1 MENIRL
7 AFQGIWGHKMRS
19 FLTMLG
25 IIIGIAAIITIVSTI
40 QGTNEQIKQNLIGSG
55 SNVVEVELCQDD
67 YPYDFTYSPLPS
79 GVRVIDDTMRPELE
93 RLSGVEQVSFYNA
106 RQWSDFVSNGS
117 RAFSGET
124 YGVDL
129 SYFQVYNY
137 RVVRGRNFTQT
148 DLDNYRRVMI
158 LDDKAADTLFGT
170 EDAVGSVVD
179 IKGVPFTVIG
189 VVEQDNS
196 FSPAINS
203 YQDYHMYADTSAG
216 KVFITGQVWPVAF
229 QFDEPKNVAVKA
241 ENTDAMTKAGK
252 NVADRLNEALIV
264 GYVDPAAAPE
274 ASGDESVEGET
285 VPDMGTGSG
294 SFSYQSQ
301 DLLQQAQQLQEMSNA
316 TNQQLIWI
324 ASISLLVGGIGVMN
338 IMLVSV
344 TERTSEIGLKK
355 ALGAKKRRIRTQF
368 LTEAAVLT
376 SLGGI
381 IGVLLGIGLA
391 QLISRTNGIPVA
403 ISIPAIIISVVFSTV
418 IGIVFGMLPAVKAA
432 NMNPIEALRRE

>member
-55 SNVVEVELCQDD
+55 SNVVTVQLCQGD
-67 YPYDFTYSPLPS
+67 YQYDFTYNPLPS
-79 GVRVIDDTMRPELE
+79 GVRVIQEGTRSKLE
-93 RLSGVEQVSFYNA
+93 NLEGVEKVSFYHA

-117 RAFSGET
+117 RTFTGET
-124 YGVDL
+124 YGVDM
-129 SYFQVYNY
+129 SYFAVYGY
-137 RVVRGRNFTQT
+137 GVTAGRNFTQT
-148 DLDNYRRVMI
+148 DFDNYRKVMI
-158 LDDKAADTLFGT
+158 LDSKAAGALFGT
-170 EDAVGSVVD
+170 ENPIGGTVE
-179 IKGVPFTVIG
+179 IKGEPFTVVG
-189 VVEQDNS
+189 VVEQIDS
-196 FSPAINS
+196 FTPSISTYN
-203 YQDYHMYADTSAG
+203 DYYMYADTSSG
-216 KVFITGQVWPVAF
+216 KIFIPSAAWPIVF
-229 QFDEPKNVAVKA
+229 QFDEPQSVAVKA
-241 ENTDAMTKAGK
+241 VNTDAMTVAGK
-252 NVADRLNEALIV
+252 NVADTLNEIQIMGSSSAM
-264 GYVDPAAAPE
+264 
-274 ASGDESVEGET
+274 ESVEGEA
-285 VPDMGTGSG
+285 VEDTGMD
-294 SFSYQSQ
+294 FSYQSQ

-355 ALGAKKRRIRTQF
+355 ALGAKKRRIRRQF

-376 SLGGI
+376 SLGGV
-381 IGVLLGIGLA
+381 IGVALGIGLA
-391 QLISRTNGIPVA
+391 QLISQTNGIPVA
-403 ISIPAIIISVVFSTV
+403 ISVPAIAISVIFSTA
-418 IGIVFGMLPAVKAA
+418 IGLIFGILPAIKAA